1 MERGEEECLAE
12 VAMAEAAA
20 MEAASV
26 VADTALG
33 VEVSEVS
40 T

>member
-1 MERGEEECLAE
+1 MAE

-20 MEAASV
+20 MEAVSV
-26 VADTALG
+26 VVDTALG